1 MANKEKLFT
10 EFTAPTTQEWLDKI
24 EVDLK
29 GADFQKRLVWRTN
42 EGFNVQPFYRRED
55 LANLK
60 TPDALPGEFPFVRGN
75 QKDSNVW
82 YIRQNIVV
90 DDAKAANAKAL
101 DILNR
106 GIDSLGFKLP
116 GKMVSK
122 ETIETL
128 LEGIYCDCVEVNFS
142 TCPKHALELAEIL
155 TAFFAA
161 KGYDKEKVVGS
172 IAFDPLQKMVM
183 KGKDVT
189 PILETA
195 PKLVEALKDYPQFR
209 CIAVSSDALN
219 NAGAYIVQEL
229 GYALAWGNEYLQE
242 LTDAGVDVDLAAK
255 SIKFDM
261 GVSENYF
268 MEIAKFRAARL
279 LWAQIVK
286 QYVDDSTQRH
296 GDTEKSDSADEKL
309 CASASL
315 CTKYDCAKMCINAT
329 TSTYNQT
336 LFDSY
341 VNLLRSQTEAM
352 SAALGSVH
360 SMVVTPFDAPYEEA
374 TDFSERIARN
384 QQLIIKEESHFDR
397 IVDPGAGSYYI
408 EHLTDALATEAW
420 KIFLKVEEEGGFLA
434 AVKAGTI
441 QDDINATNVKR
452 HGDAAKR
459 KEFLLGTNQFPNFT
473 EKSEG
478 KKAVG
483 ACCCTQRHGDTEK
496 SDSADEK
503 LCDSASLC
511 TFNKIEST
519 RLAADFEDLRIHTE
533 ETKVPT
539 AFMLTI
545 GNLAMRQAR
554 AQFSCN
560 FLACAGYKVIDNLGF
575 KTVEEGVDAAL
586 EAKADIVVICS
597 SDDEYAEYAI
607 PAFKYLNGRAM
618 FVVAGAPA
626 CMEDL
631 KAAGIEN
638 YIHVKCNVLETLKE
652 YNAKLGI

>member
-10 EFTAPTTQEWLDKI
+10 EFQAPTTQEWLDKI

-29 GADFQKRLVWRTN
+29 GADFQKKLVWRTN

-75 QKDSNVW
+75 KKDSNEW
-82 YIRQNIVV
+82 YVRQNIKV
-90 DDAKAANAKAL
+90 DDPVEANKKAL
-101 DILNR
+101 DILNK
-106 GIDSLGFKLP
+106 GIDSIGFRF
-116 GKMVSK
+116 GGDMVSPSF
-122 ETIETL
+122 IETL
-128 LEGIYCDCVEVNFS
+128 LKDIRLDIVEVS
-142 TCPKHALELAEIL
+142 YRTCPRHAVELAEIL
-155 TAFFAA
+155 VKYFE
-161 KGYDKEKVVGS
+161 KQGYDKEKIVGGVG
-172 IAFDPLQKMVM
+172 FDPIDKMLQ
-183 KGKDVT
+183 KGKDTT
-189 PILETA
+189 PMLA
-195 PKLVEALKDYPQFR
+195 KLPKLVETLKDYPNLR
-209 CIAVSSDALN
+209 CVMVHSDTLN

-242 LTDAGVDVDLAAK
+242 LVDAGVDVDTAAK
-255 SIKFDM
+255 SIKFYM
-261 GVSENYF
+261 GISENYF

-286 QYVDDSTQRH
+286 QY
-296 GDTEKSDSADEKL
+296 EPK
-309 CASASL
+309 C
-315 CTKYDCAKMCINAT
+315 DCACKMIINAS

-352 SAALGSVH
+352 SAALGGVH
-360 SMVVTPFDAPYEEA
+360 SMVVTPFDAPYEKA

-384 QQLIIKEESHFDR
+384 QQLLIKEESHFDR
-397 IVDPGAGSYYI
+397 IVDPSAGSYYI
-408 EHLTDALATEAW
+408 EHLTDALAQEAW
-420 KIFLKVEEEGGFLA
+420 KIFLKIEDEGGFLE
-434 AVKAGTI
+434 AVKKGI
-441 QDDINATNVKR
+441 VQDDINATNVKR

-478 KKAVG
+478 KRAQG
-483 ACCCTQRHGDTEK
+483 AACCCHGDGCEPTFK
-496 SDSADEK
+496 K
-503 LCDSASLC
+503 LE
-511 TFNKIEST
+511 TT

-586 EAKADIVVICS
+586 KANADIVVICS

-626 CMEDL
+626 CMDDL

-638 YIHVKCNVLETLKE
+638 FIHVRCNVLDTLKE
-652 YNAKLGI
+652 YNQKLGI

>member
-10 EFTAPTTQEWLDKI
+10 EFQAPTTQEWLDKI

-75 QKDSNVW
+75 KKDSNVW
-82 YIRQNIVV
+82 YIRQNIEVT
-90 DDAKAANAKAL
+90 DPKEANAKAL
-101 DILNR
+101 DILNK

-122 ETIETL
+122 ETVETL
-128 LEGIYCDCVEVNFS
+128 LDGIYCDIVELNFS
-142 TCPKHALELAEIL
+142 TCQRHSLELAEL
-155 TAFFAA
+155 LVAYFEQ
-161 KGYDKEKVVGS
+161 KGYDKEKIVGS
-172 IAFDPLQKMVM
+172 IEWDPMKKILL
-183 KGKDVT
+183 KGKDTT
-189 PILETA
+189 PVLTYG
-195 PKLVEALKDYPQFR
+195 PQLVEALKDYPNFR
-209 CIAVSSDALN
+209 CVAVNSDALN

-229 GYALAWGNEYLQE
+229 GYALAWGDEYLQQ
-242 LTDAGVDVDLAAK
+242 LVDAGVDVDLAAK
-255 SIKFDM
+255 SIKFNM

-268 MEIAKFRAARL
+268 MELAKFRAARL

-286 QYVDDSTQRH
+286 QY
-296 GDTEKSDSADEKL
+296 EPK
-309 CASASL
+309 C
-315 CTKYDCAKMCINAT
+315 DCACKMIVNAT

-352 SAALGSVH
+352 SAALGGIH
-360 SMVVTPFDAPYEEA
+360 SMVVTPFDVPYEQP

-384 QQLIIKEESHFDR
+384 QQLLLKEESHFGT

-408 EHLTDALATEAW
+408 EHLTDALAQEAW

-434 AVKAGTI
+434 AIKAGSV

-459 KEFLLGTNQFPNFT
+459 KEFILGTNQFPNFT

-478 KKAVG
+478 KKAQACG
-483 ACCCTQRHGDTEK
+483 CCCGN
-496 SDSADEK
+496 DEGCEHPFK
-503 LCDSASLC
+503 
-511 TFNKIEST
+511 TIEST

-626 CMEDL
+626 CMDDL

-638 YIHVKCNVLETLKE
+638 FIHVRCNVLETLKE

>member
-1 MANKEKLFT
+1 MSTIKEKLFT

-60 TPDALPGEFPFVRGN
+60 TPDALPGEFPYVRGN
-75 QKDSNVW
+75 KKNSNEW
-82 YIRQNIVV
+82 YVRQNVEV
-90 DDAKAANAKAL
+90 GNDPAAANAKAL
-101 DILNR
+101 DILMK
-106 GIDSLGFKLP
+106 GVDSIGFRIGHDEL
-116 GKMVSK
+116 SA
-122 ETIETL
+122 EYLETL
-128 LEGIYCDCVEVNFS
+128 LKDIRLDCVEVS
-142 TCPKHALELAEIL
+142 YRACQRHAMQLADLL
-155 TAFFAA
+155 TAYIG
-161 KGYDKEKVVGS
+161 KMGYEKDKIVGGLG
-172 IAFDPLQKMVM
+172 FDPIERMLM
-183 KGKDVT
+183 KGKDT
-189 PILETA
+189 TFLLPEM
-195 PKLVEALKDYPQFR
+195 PKLVEKLKDYPQLR
-209 CIAVSSDALN
+209 CVMVHSDLLN
-219 NAGAYIVQEL
+219 NSGAYIVQEM
-229 GYALAWGNEYLQE
+229 GYALAWGNEYLQQ
-242 LTDAGVDVDLAAK
+242 LVDAGVDVDLAAQK
-255 SIKFDM
+255 IKFYM
-261 GVSENYF
+261 GISENYF

-286 QYVDDSTQRH
+286 QY
-296 GDTEKSDSADEKL
+296 GPKLDES
-309 CASASL
+309 C
-315 CTKYDCAKMCINAT
+315 KMIINAST
-329 TSTYNQT
+329 TKYNQT
-336 LFDSY
+336 VFDSY

-352 SAALGSVH
+352 SAALGGVH
-360 SMVVTPFDAPYEEA
+360 SMVVTPFDAPYEKPS
-374 TDFSERIARN
+374 DFSERIARN

-408 EHLTDALATEAW
+408 EHLTDALAHEAW
-420 KIFLKVEEEGGFLA
+420 KLFLKVEDEGGFLA
-434 AVKAGTI
+434 AVKAGTV
-441 QDDINATNVKR
+441 QADINATNVKR

-478 KKAVG
+478 KQPCS
-483 ACCCTQRHGDTEK
+483 ACCDCAATHSTDADVPALQASRLASDFEALRLATEK
-496 SDSADEK
+496 
-503 LCDSASLC
+503 
-511 TFNKIEST
+511 
-519 RLAADFEDLRIHTE
+519 AA
-533 ETKVPT
+533 KVPT

-586 EAKADIVVICS
+586 KAGADIVVICS

-607 PAFKYLNGRAM
+607 PAFQYLNNRAM

-626 CMEDL
+626 CMDDL

-638 YIHVKCNVLETLKE
+638 FIHVKCNVLETLKE
-652 YNAKLGI
+652 YNQKLGI

>member
-75 QKDSNVW
+75 KKDSNEW
-82 YIRQNIVV
+82 YVRQNIAVT
-90 DDAKAANAKAL
+90 DPAEANKKAL
-101 DILNR
+101 DILMK
-106 GIDSLGFKLP
+106 GVDSIGFKL
-116 GKMVSK
+116 GHAELST
-122 ETIETL
+122 EFIETL
-128 LEGIYCDCVEVNFS
+128 LKDIRLDYVEVS
-142 TCPKHALELAEIL
+142 YRACMRHALQLADLLVAYFE
-155 TAFFAA
+155 
-161 KGYDKEKVVGS
+161 KMGYDKEKIVGGVG
-172 IAFDPLQKMVM
+172 FDPIERMLM
-183 KGKDVT
+183 KGKDSTVLL
-189 PILETA
+189 PDM
-195 PKLVEALKDYPQFR
+195 PKLVEKLKDYPNLR
-209 CIAVSSDALN
+209 CVMVHSDLLN
-219 NAGAYIVQEL
+219 NSGAYIVQEL
-229 GYALAWGNEYLQE
+229 GYALAWGNEYLQQ
-242 LTDAGVDVDLAAK
+242 LTDAGIDVDLAAGK
-255 SIKFDM
+255 IKFYM
-261 GVSENYF
+261 GISENYF

-286 QYVDDSTQRH
+286 QY
-296 GDTEKSDSADEKL
+296 EPK
-309 CASASL
+309 C
-315 CTKYDCAKMCINAT
+315 DCACKMIINAS

-336 LFDSY
+336 VFDSY

-352 SAALGSVH
+352 SAALGGVH
-360 SMVVTPFDAPYEEA
+360 SMVVTPFDAPYEKA

-384 QQLIIKEESHFDR
+384 QQLLIKEESHFDR
-397 IVDPGAGSYYI
+397 IVDPSAGSYYI

-420 KIFLKVEEEGGFLA
+420 KLFLKVEEEGGFLE
-434 AVKAGTI
+434 AVKKGSI
-441 QDDINATNVKR
+441 QEDINATNVKR
-452 HGDAAKR
+452 HSDAAKR

-473 EKSEG
+473 EKSDG
-478 KKAVG
+478 KEPLAVD
-483 ACCCTQRHGDTEK
+483 CTAKHSDDADVPALKISRMASDFETLRLTTEK
-496 SDSADEK
+496 
-503 LCDSASLC
+503 
-511 TFNKIEST
+511 
-519 RLAADFEDLRIHTE
+519 AA
-533 ETKVPT
+533 KVPV

-586 EAKADIVVICS
+586 AAGADIVVICS

-607 PAFKYLNGRAM
+607 PAFKYLDGRAM

-652 YNAKLGI
+652 YNQKLGI

>member
-1 MANKEKLFT
+1 MSNNKERLFT

-55 LANLK
+55 LKDLK

-75 QKDSNVW
+75 KKDSNSW
-82 YIRQNIVV
+82 YVRQNIKV
-90 DDAKAANAKAL
+90 DDPVEANKKAL
-101 DILNR
+101 DILNK
-106 GIDSLGFKLP
+106 GVDSIGFRF
-116 GKMVSK
+116 GH
-122 ETIETL
+122 ETLSAEFIETL
-128 LEGIYCDCVEVNFS
+128 LKDIRLDIVEVS
-142 TCPKHALELAEIL
+142 YRTCQRHALELADLLVAYFE
-155 TAFFAA
+155 
-161 KGYDKEKVVGS
+161 KMGYDKEKIVGGVG
-172 IAFDPLQKMVM
+172 FDPIERMLM
-183 KGKDVT
+183 KGKDS
-189 PILETA
+189 TA
-195 PKLVEALKDYPQFR
+195 FMADMPKLVEKLKDYPNLR
-209 CIAVSSDALN
+209 CVMVHSDLLN

-229 GYALAWGNEYLQE
+229 GYALAWGNEYMQQ
-242 LTDAGVDVDLAAK
+242 LTDASIDADLAAK
-255 SIKFDM
+255 KIKFYM
-261 GVSENYF
+261 GISENYF

-286 QYVDDSTQRH
+286 QY
-296 GDTEKSDSADEKL
+296 EPK
-309 CASASL
+309 C
-315 CTKYDCAKMCINAT
+315 DCACKMIINAS

-352 SAALGSVH
+352 SAALGGIH
-360 SMVVTPFDAPYEEA
+360 SMVVTPFDAPYEKP

-384 QQLIIKEESHFDR
+384 QQLLIKEESHFDR
-397 IVDPGAGSYYI
+397 IVDPSAGSYYI
-408 EHLTDALATEAW
+408 EHLTNALAQEAW
-420 KIFLKVEEEGGFLA
+420 KLFLKIEDEGGFLA
-434 AVKAGTI
+434 AVKAGTV
-441 QDDINATNVKR
+441 QADINATNTKR

-478 KKAVG
+478 KEPVS
-483 ACCCTQRHGDTEK
+483 CDCTCKHSCDADVPALNVSRMASDFENLRLATEK
-496 SDSADEK
+496 AE
-503 LCDSASLC
+503 
-511 TFNKIEST
+511 
-519 RLAADFEDLRIHTE
+519 
-533 ETKVPT
+533 KVPV

>member
-10 EFTAPTTQEWLDKI
+10 EFQAPTTQEWLDKI

-29 GADFQKRLVWRTN
+29 GADFQKKLVWRTN

-75 QKDSNVW
+75 KKDSNEW
-82 YIRQNIVV
+82 YVRQNIKV
-90 DDAKAANAKAL
+90 DDPVEANKKAL
-101 DILNR
+101 DILNK
-106 GIDSLGFKLP
+106 GIDSIGFRFD
-116 GKMVSK
+116 GDMVSPSF
-122 ETIETL
+122 IETL
-128 LEGIYCDCVEVNFS
+128 LKDIRLDIVEVS
-142 TCPKHALELAEIL
+142 YRTCPRHAVELAEIL
-155 TAFFAA
+155 VKYFE
-161 KGYDKEKVVGS
+161 KQGYDKEKIVGGVG
-172 IAFDPLQKMVM
+172 FDPIDKMLQ
-183 KGKDVT
+183 KGKDTT
-189 PILETA
+189 PMLA
-195 PKLVEALKDYPQFR
+195 QLPKLVETLKDYPNLR
-209 CIAVSSDALN
+209 CVMVHSDTLN

-242 LTDAGVDVDLAAK
+242 LVDAGVDVDTAAK
-255 SIKFDM
+255 SIKFYM
-261 GVSENYF
+261 GISENYF

-286 QYVDDSTQRH
+286 QY
-296 GDTEKSDSADEKL
+296 EPK
-309 CASASL
+309 C
-315 CTKYDCAKMCINAT
+315 DCACKMIINAS

-352 SAALGSVH
+352 SAALGGVH
-360 SMVVTPFDAPYEEA
+360 SMVVTPFDAPYEKA

-384 QQLIIKEESHFDR
+384 QQLLIKEESHFDR
-397 IVDPGAGSYYI
+397 IVDPSAGSYYI
-408 EHLTDALATEAW
+408 EHLTDALAQEAW
-420 KIFLKVEEEGGFLA
+420 KIFLKIEDEGGFLE
-434 AVKAGTI
+434 AVKKGI
-441 QDDINATNVKR
+441 VQDDINATNVKR

-478 KKAVG
+478 KRAQG
-483 ACCCTQRHGDTEK
+483 AACCCHGDGCEPTFK
-496 SDSADEK
+496 K
-503 LCDSASLC
+503 LE
-511 TFNKIEST
+511 TT

-586 EAKADIVVICS
+586 KANADIVVICS

-626 CMEDL
+626 CMDDL

-638 YIHVKCNVLETLKE
+638 FIHVRCNVLETLKE
-652 YNAKLGI
+652 YNQKLGI

>member
-24 EVDLK
+24 QVDLK

-75 QKDSNVW
+75 KKDSNAW
-82 YIRQNIVV
+82 YVRQNISLDVAGNATSKEI
-90 DDAKAANAKAL
+90 AKAANAKAL
-101 DILNR
+101 DILNK
-106 GIDSLGFKLP
+106 GIDSLGFRLP
-116 GKMVSK
+116 GKSVSK
-122 ETIETL
+122 ETVATL
-128 LEGIYCDCVEVNFS
+128 LDGIYCDIIEVNFA
-142 TCPKHALELAEIL
+142 TCPRHSVELAEIL
-155 TAFFAA
+155 VAYFAE

-172 IAFDPLQKMVM
+172 IEFDPMAKMVM

-189 PILETA
+189 PVLEVA
-195 PKLVEALKDYPQFR
+195 PKLVEVLKEYPNFR
-209 CIAVSSDALN
+209 CIAVSTDALN

-229 GYALAWGNEYLQE
+229 GYALAWGNEYLQQ
-242 LTDAGVDVDLAAK
+242 LVDAGVDADLAAK
-255 SIKFDM
+255 SIKFNM

-286 QYVDDSTQRH
+286 QY
-296 GDTEKSDSADEKL
+296 EPKN
-309 CASASL
+309 
-315 CTKYDCAKMCINAT
+315 DCACKMIINAT

-384 QQLIIKEESHFDR
+384 QQLLIKEESHFDR
-397 IVDPGAGSYYI
+397 IVDPSAGSYYI
-408 EHLTDALATEAW
+408 EHLTDALAQEAW

-434 AVKAGTI
+434 AVKAGTV

-478 KKAVG
+478 KKAKACG
-483 ACCCTQRHGDTEK
+483 CCCGHAEEEEHPFK
-496 SDSADEK
+496 AIS
-503 LCDSASLC
+503 
-511 TFNKIEST
+511 ST

-638 YIHVKCNVLETLKE
+638 FVHVKCNVLETLKE
-652 YNAKLGI
+652 YNQKLGI

>member
-55 LANLK
+55 LKDLK

-75 QKDSNVW
+75 QKNTNEW
-82 YIRQNIVV
+82 YVRQNIKV
-90 DDAKAANAKAL
+90 DDPVEANSKAL
-101 DILNR
+101 DL
-106 GIDSLGFKLP
+106 LGKGVNSIGFRFGGDK
-116 GKMVSK
+116 VSAPFL
-122 ETIETL
+122 ETL
-128 LEGIYCDCVEVNFS
+128 LSNIPLDSVEVS
-142 TCPKHALELAEIL
+142 YRTCPRHALELAQLLVAYFEK
-155 TAFFAA
+155 
-161 KGYDKEKVVGS
+161 KGYDKAAIVGGVG
-172 IAFDPLQKMVM
+172 FDPIDKMLQ
-183 KGKDVT
+183 KGKDT
-189 PILETA
+189 TGLLALMPQ
-195 PKLVEALKDYPQFR
+195 LVETLRDYPNLR
-209 CIAVSSDALN
+209 CVMVHSDTLN

-229 GYALAWGNEYLQE
+229 GYALAWGNEYLQQ
-242 LTDAGVDVDLAAK
+242 LTDAGIDADTAAK
-255 SIKFDM
+255 SIKFYM
-261 GVSENYF
+261 GISENYF

-286 QYVDDSTQRH
+286 QYAPQ
-296 GDTEKSDSADEKL
+296 SDES
-309 CASASL
+309 C
-315 CTKYDCAKMCINAT
+315 KMVINAS

-352 SAALGSVH
+352 SAALGGIH
-360 SMVVTPFDAPYEEA
+360 SMVVTPFDAPYEQP

-384 QQLIIKEESHFDR
+384 QQLLIKEESHFDR
-397 IVDPGAGSYYI
+397 IVDPSAGSYYI
-408 EHLTDALATEAW
+408 EHLTDALAQEAW
-420 KIFLKVEEEGGFLA
+420 KLFLKVEEEGGFLE
-434 AVKAGTI
+434 AVKQGSV
-441 QDDINATNVKR
+441 QDAINATDQKR

-459 KEFLLGTNQFPNFT
+459 KEFILGTNQFPNFT

-478 KKAVG
+478 KRPLCRPV
-483 ACCCTQRHGDTEK
+483 CCGNSAAAAQSVDEAPFKKLDT
-496 SDSADEK
+496 S
-503 LCDSASLC
+503 
-511 TFNKIEST
+511 
-519 RLAADFEDLRIHTE
+519 RLAAEFENLRIHTE
-533 ETKVPT
+533 DTRVPT

-575 KTVEEGVDAAL
+575 KSVEEGVDAAL

-597 SDDEYAEYAI
+597 SDDEYADYAI

-626 CMEDL
+626 CMDEL

-638 YIHVKCNVLETLKE
+638 FIHVRCNVLETLKE
-652 YNAKLGI
+652 YNQKLGI

>member
-75 QKDSNVW
+75 KKDSNVW
-82 YIRQNIVV
+82 YVRQNIEVT
-90 DDAKAANAKAL
+90 DAKEANKKAL
-101 DILNR
+101 DILNK
-106 GIDSLGFKLP
+106 GIDSLGFKLK
-116 GKMVSK
+116 GDMVSK
-122 ETIETL
+122 ETVKAL
-128 LEGIYCDCVEVNFS
+128 LDGIYCDCIEVNFA
-142 TCPKHALELAEIL
+142 TCPRHAVELAEIL
-155 TAFFAA
+155 VAYFAE

-172 IAFDPLQKMVM
+172 IEFDPMAKMVM
-183 KGKDVT
+183 KGKDT
-189 PILETA
+189 SSLLPLTSSI
-195 PKLVEALKDYPQFR
+195 VEVLKEYPHFR

-229 GYALAWGNEYLQE
+229 GYALAWGNEYLQQ

-255 SIKFDM
+255 SIKFNM

-286 QYVDDSTQRH
+286 QYEPKNDDSCQ
-296 GDTEKSDSADEKL
+296 
-309 CASASL
+309 
-315 CTKYDCAKMCINAT
+315 MCVNAT

-478 KKAVG
+478 KRAKACG
-483 ACCCTQRHGDTEK
+483 CCCGKAE
-496 SDSADEK
+496 DSESSEFKAIK
-503 LCDSASLC
+503 
-511 TFNKIEST
+511 ST

-586 EAKADIVVICS
+586 DAKADIVVICS

-652 YNAKLGI
+652 YNQKLGI